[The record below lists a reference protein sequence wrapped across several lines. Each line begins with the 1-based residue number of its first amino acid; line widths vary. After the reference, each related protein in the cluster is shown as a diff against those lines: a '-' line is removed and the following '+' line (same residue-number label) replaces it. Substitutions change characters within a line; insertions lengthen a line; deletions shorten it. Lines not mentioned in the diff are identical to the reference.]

1 MDATANEPRESL
13 LYLHVSDHIA
23 NAIEKGLLQ
32 PGSRLSSERDLA
44 QQLGLSRVT
53 VRRGLQELARS
64 GLIEAAAGHAWFVK
78 PKVIEGPSN
87 ALQSFTETAH
97 ERGLGTTSTIL
108 SAGLRVA
115 SLDEAEVFRVA
126 PGAELVELVRLRL
139 LDGIATAV
147 DYSLVPHAHAPGLLE
162 VDFVHASLFSV
173 LAENYGCAPT
183 RADYSVEAAAADPEI
198 ARALGVSPGAPV
210 LVTVGTTF
218 DAEGRPLHFARTTYR
233 ADRYHFRA
241 SRTLPGAARSGAA
254 TRLLPE

>member
-1 MDATANEPRESL
+1 LDATANEPRESL
-13 LYLHVSDHIA
+13 LYLQVSDHIA
-23 NAIEKGLLQ
+23 NAIEKGQLQ

-78 PKVIEGPSN
+78 PKVIEGPTN
-87 ALQSFTETAH
+87 ALQGFTETAH
-97 ERGLGTTSTIL
+97 ERGLGATSTIL
-108 SAGLRVA
+108 SAGLRA
-115 SLDEAEVFRVA
+115 ATLDEAEVFRVA
-126 PGAELVELVRLRL
+126 PGAELVELLRLRL
-139 LDGIATAV
+139 LDGIPTAV

-173 LAENYGCAPT
+173 LAERYGCAPT
-183 RADYSVEAAAADPEI
+183 RADYAVEAAAADPDI
-198 ARALGVSPGAPV
+198 ARALGVTPGAPV

-218 DAEGRPLHFARTTYR
+218 DAEGRPIHFGRTTYR
-233 ADRYHFRA
+233 ADRYRFHA
-241 SRTLPGAARSGAA
+241 SRTLPGAARSVAT